1 MFIDERLAEMVMLPA
16 FETVEEAA
24 LFESFLPPGYR
35 CTLQKASQAIV
46 KRARELQDEKA
57 VITGPLSC
65 VMALDPRWDATEDR
79 ERDDSVKSESS
90 PNPIPIEPPYS
101 PQELAEAKLA
111 LIRMTQQ
118 HYLPGITA
126 CLKEESLSAREDYP
140 EEVRRPVFTLGLR
153 LDSDGIIRSY
163 GRTALSSMRAQRRKM
178 LDPHLF
184 CPEVSKPLILIP
196 GTGFL
201 GECVMYT
208 AHLATMHW
216 GRNNMTSWTRSEYW
230 VVNPSKLASRVKRHC
245 TVCTNY
251 DAAPFTTEPSGLP
264 EKRISPC
271 YPFQHIGLDY
281 VSVRFER
288 KKHTIEGKLTDQE
301 KYIIICV
308 FTCMVTRAVHLEYA
322 DDYTK
327 EEFARVFKKFCDRY
341 CTPETV
347 ISDNGSNFEP
357 IAKTLKFPLDKGK
370 ELFPNITWQF
380 LPRQAPNWGGF
391 YERLNLS
398 IKNCLAKEFPR
409 LANKPYM
416 EIESALAAIAHRFNS
431 RPLWIVSM
439 DRDDVEMLTPNHFL
453 NVGPT
458 GSFGPPSES
467 NIKGLRSYHEAQ
479 QKHVDETWDRFFRS
493 YISELR
499 VHHKWD
505 QTARAPHVKIG
516 DFVTIP
522 QDKIL
527 KTRWP
532 IARITGFV
540 EDSSDTGRKKAAFI
554 ETYVSDRVNT
564 RLKNTLFG
572 PRTRIKDLT
581 PGQKRQ
587 VVGCFIPNKKA
598 VTLDKLYPY
607 EMWEDTEVVF
617 PVPIVRDELPT
628 NFPGHP
634 EVLTDTLSEFESQK
648 RDKFRR
654 KAMNRQ
660 LAIAKAAVKKRPRSP
675 DVVDESDPSPRCP
688 VTRDETGR
696 PRRKAA
702 KYNRDYRDLA
712 DGIVGLVFSE
722 GHVDADADS
731 DSEMIE

>member
-1 MFIDERLAEMVMLPA
+1 
-16 FETVEEAA
+16 
-24 LFESFLPPGYR
+24 
-35 CTLQKASQAIV
+35 
-46 KRARELQDEKA
+46 
-57 VITGPLSC
+57 
-65 VMALDPRWDATEDR
+65 
-79 ERDDSVKSESS
+79 
-90 PNPIPIEPPYS
+90 
-101 PQELAEAKLA
+101 
-111 LIRMTQQ
+111 
-118 HYLPGITA
+118 
-126 CLKEESLSAREDYP
+126 
-140 EEVRRPVFTLGLR
+140 
-153 LDSDGIIRSY
+153 
-163 GRTALSSMRAQRRKM
+163 
-178 LDPHLF
+178 
-184 CPEVSKPLILIP
+184 
-196 GTGFL
+196 
-201 GECVMYT
+201 
-208 AHLATMHW
+208 
-216 GRNNMTSWTRSEYW
+216 
-230 VVNPSKLASRVKRHC
+230 
-245 TVCTNY
+245 
-251 DAAPFTTEPSGLP
+251 
-264 EKRISPC
+264 
-271 YPFQHIGLDY
+271 
-281 VSVRFER
+281 
-288 KKHTIEGKLTDQE
+288 
-301 KYIIICV
+301 
-308 FTCMVTRAVHLEYA
+308 
-322 DDYTK
+322 
-327 EEFARVFKKFCDRY
+327 
-341 CTPETV
+341 
-347 ISDNGSNFEP
+347 
-357 IAKTLKFPLDKGK
+357 
-370 ELFPNITWQF
+370 
-380 LPRQAPNWGGF
+380 
-391 YERLNLS
+391 
-398 IKNCLAKEFPR
+398 
-409 LANKPYM
+409 M